1 MAGLGRK
8 VFAPGEVLTATNVQN
23 YLMDQAV
30 QVYASEAARGSAI
43 GSATTEGMVS
53 WLSDVNGLQ
62 VATGTA
68 TWVDVYPAVVTRSLL
83 PAGSILQ
90 VVQDTKLDSFSTSS
104 SSYADVTGLAV
115 TITPT
120 SSSNQVVILCQFQ
133 SATINQESFF
143 RLAGGNSATYIGA
156 TAGSRER
163 AATQF
168 GQTAAGARPSNNSL
182 IFLDAPA
189 TTSATTYKLQV
200 KTSSD
205 GVAYV
210 GRGATDGDSASIG
223 RFPASIIAMEVKA

>member
-8 VFAPGEVLTATNVQN
+8 VFSPGEVLTATNVQN

-30 QVYASEAARGSAI
+30 QVYADSAARGSAI
-43 GSATTEGMVS
+43 GSATTEGMIS
-53 WLSDVNGLQ
+53 WLSDLDELQ

-68 TWVDVYPAVVTRSLL
+68 TWVDVYPPVVTRSLL

-104 SSYADVTGLAV
+104 ASYADVTGLAV

-120 SSSNQVVILCQFQ
+120 SSSNQVLILCQFQ

>member
-8 VFAPGEVLTATNVQN
+8 VFSPGEVLTATNVQN

-53 WLSDVNGLQ
+53 WLSDLNELQ

-104 SSYADVTGLAV
+104 ASYTNVTGLTV

-120 SSSNQVVILCQFQ
+120 SSSNQVLILCQFQ
-133 SATINQESFF
+133 SATVNEESWY

-168 GQTAAGARPSNNSL
+168 GQTAGGGRPANNSL
-182 IFLDAPA
+182 IFLDSPA
-189 TTSATTYKLQV
+189 TTSATTYTLQT
-200 KTSSD
+200 KTSGT
-205 GVAYV
+205 GVSYV
-210 GRGATDGDSASIG
+210 GRGATDTDNANFG
-223 RFPASIIAMEVKA
+223 RFPASIIAIEVKG

>member
-8 VFAPGEVLTATNVQN
+8 VFSPGEVLTATNVQN

-43 GSATTEGMVS
+43 GSNTTEGMVS
-53 WLSDVNGLQ
+53 WLSDLNELQ

-68 TWVDVYPAVVTRSLL
+68 TWVDVYPPVVTRSLL

-120 SSSNQVVILCQFQ
+120 SSSNQVLILCQFQ